1 LLTGLLKVGTFEL
14 THWESLWPSALL
26 GRNRSAKNVGH
37 LPSFKEEN

>member
-1 LLTGLLKVGTFEL
+1 
-14 THWESLWPSALL
+14 LWPSALL